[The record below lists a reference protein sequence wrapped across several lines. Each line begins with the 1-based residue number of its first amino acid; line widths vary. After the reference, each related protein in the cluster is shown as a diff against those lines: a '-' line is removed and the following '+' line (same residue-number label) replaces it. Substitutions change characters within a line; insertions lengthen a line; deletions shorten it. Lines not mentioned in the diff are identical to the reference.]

1 MKVYYKR
8 VGRKAIEIE
17 VEDKLE
23 ILQTLVD
30 GLIEVI
36 ELTPGIDMI
45 CNEEGKL
52 IGLEENINLDY
63 DIIVGDVIICS
74 HDNEGNFVGLTE
86 EQKKIVDRELEYRSV

>member
-17 VEDKLE
+17 IEDKLE
-23 ILQTLVD
+23 ILQTLVE

>member
-8 VGRKAIEIE
+8 AGRKAIEIE
-17 VEDKLE
+17 IEDKLE

-36 ELTPGIDMI
+36 ELTPDIDLI

>member
-17 VEDKLE
+17 IEDKLE

-74 HDNEGNFVGLTE
+74 HDNEGNFVGLTD
-86 EQKKIVDRELEYRSV
+86 EQKIIVDRELEYRSV

>member
-17 VEDKLE
+17 IEDKLE

-74 HDNEGNFVGLTE
+74 HDNEGNFVGLSD

>member
-17 VEDKLE
+17 IEDKLE

-74 HDNEGNFVGLTE
+74 HDNEGNFVGLSE
-86 EQKKIVDRELEYRSV
+86 AQKKMVDRELEYRSV

>member
-17 VEDKLE
+17 IEDKLE

-30 GLIEVI
+30 GLIEVV

-74 HDNEGNFVGLTE
+74 HDNEGNFVGLSD